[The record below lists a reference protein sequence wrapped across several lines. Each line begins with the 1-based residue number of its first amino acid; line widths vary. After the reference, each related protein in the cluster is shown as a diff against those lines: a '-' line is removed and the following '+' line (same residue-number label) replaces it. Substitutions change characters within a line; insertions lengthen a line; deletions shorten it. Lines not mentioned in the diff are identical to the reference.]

1 MNDVITTTPNDTD
14 DVNGVNNTNGMDE
27 VNGTND
33 TADAQAPDA
42 GNGNG
47 GSGTVNIPAGRA
59 NTVSFTVKHEVDD
72 YIKRSLEMYGEL
84 PDPEVCTDDVLVEIN
99 QAISMLNTALP
110 KGEKF
115 PRVKELPGYAIAELL
130 LAHND
135 IIRVAPLLLRRDFYI
150 YAVTAA
156 CEYGFP
162 FGG

>member
-72 YIKRSLEMYGEL
+72 YIKRSLEMYG
-84 PDPEVCTDDVLVEIN
+84 N
-99 QAISMLNTALP
+99 
-110 KGEKF
+110 F
-115 PRVKELPGYAIAELL
+115 R
-130 LAHND
+130 
-135 IIRVAPLLLRRDFYI
+135 IRKCAQMMYWLKS
-150 YAVTAA
+150 TKQSA
-156 CEYGFP
+156 C
-162 FGG
+162 